1 MRWFWAVVFLAL
13 TASACRAQQR
23 AGKCSPAYQNNNN
36 IDYGPLVFR
45 NLSGYDIDPASART
59 AGGCIGLFAEEDHRL
74 VAATAADQ
82 DGNFSFAAVVPG
94 RYRLVVDFRGYC
106 AANVPLRIVR
116 WPRGGWHRKLVVHM
130 SVGDIDACSVGDYE

>member
-13 TASACRAQQR
+13 TASACRAQEP

-45 NLSGYDIDPASART
+45 NLSGYDIDPASVRM
-59 AGGCIGLFAEEDHRL
+59 AGGCIGLFTEEDHRL
-74 VAATAADQ
+74 VAATTADQ
-82 DGNFSFAAVVPG
+82 DGNFLFAAVVPG

-116 WPRGGWHRKLVVHM
+116 WPRGGWGRKLVVHM
-130 SVGDIDACSVGDYE
+130 NVGHIDTCSVGDYK

>member
-13 TASACRAQQR
+13 TASACRAQEP
-23 AGKCSPAYQNNNN
+23 AGKCSPAYQNSNN

-45 NLSGYDIDPASART
+45 NLSGYDIDPASVRM
-59 AGGCIGLFAEEDHRL
+59 AGGCIGLFTEEDHRL

-82 DGNFSFAAVVPG
+82 DGHFSFAAVVPG

-130 SVGDIDACSVGDYE
+130 SVGHIDACSVGDYK